1 MLWSTHQLCII
12 HRAPSQTGEEVMLS
26 HMASCAGKVKRE
38 RERFSGDS
46 LAAQR
51 EKKERERGRE
61 GMRDSTVGNHCPS
74 SYWRFS
80 LT

>member
-38 RERFSGDS
+38 RERDFRVIH
-46 LAAQR
+46 LLLR
-51 EKKERERGRE
+51 EKRKRKRERKGRDE
-61 GMRDSTVGNHCPS
+61 RQHGG
-74 SYWRFS
+74 
-80 LT
+80 